1 MCFRHELKH
10 RISYSDYLTLRSR
23 LQAVMSS
30 DAHTGE
36 RGEYEIRSLYFDNYN
51 DKALRQKI
59 DGVNE
64 REKFRIRY
72 YNFDPGYIC
81 LEKKYKACGLSEKT
95 GVILRRDEV
104 ERILAGDTEWMK
116 DDGRK
121 LVRELAIKM
130 EFELL
135 RPKVIVDYIREPYVY
150 APGNVRVT
158 IDREIRTGLKCL
170 DFFNPELATV
180 KTGDIILLE
189 IKYDEFLP
197 ELIFNMVQLK
207 GRRDEAFSKYAAC
220 RMYG

>member
-10 RISYSDYLTLRSR
+10 RLSYSDYLTLRSR
-23 LQAVMSS
+23 LRAVMAQ
-30 DAHTGE
+30 DGHAGE
-36 RGEYEIRSLYFDNYN
+36 SGEYKIRSLYFDNYN

-95 GVILRRDEV
+95 SAPLRRDEV
-104 ERILAGDTEWMK
+104 ERILAGDTAWMK
-116 DDGRK
+116 DDARK

-150 APGNVRVT
+150 SPGNVRVT
-158 IDREIRTGLKCL
+158 IDRDIRTGLKCL
-170 DFFNPELATV
+170 DFFDPELVTV
-180 KTGDIILLE
+180 KTEDTILLE

-207 GRRDEAFSKYAAC
+207 GRREEAFSKYAAC